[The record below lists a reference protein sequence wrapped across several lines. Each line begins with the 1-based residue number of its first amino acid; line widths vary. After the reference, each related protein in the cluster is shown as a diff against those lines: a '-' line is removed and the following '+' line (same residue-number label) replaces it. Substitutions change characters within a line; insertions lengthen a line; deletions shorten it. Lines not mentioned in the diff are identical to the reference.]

1 MGIISSVCAL
11 VLAYFITRRVMRV
24 KPREPSTKT
33 PVREAMCAKIHA
45 VRPEDSL
52 GEAAHWLVET
62 GQHPLPIVDHGRTV
76 GVLTRCDV
84 ATGLKHGGAAV
95 TVAHTP
101 HHGAIVVGP
110 QDPVDGVAAQLAQQP
125 DAIAVVMDGDAA
137 VGILTPEQLAT
148 FVALHGHAQ
157 TRS

>member
-11 VLAYFITRRVMRV
+11 VLAYFITRRVMRE
-24 KPREPSTKT
+24 KPRIPHAKAA
-33 PVREAMCAKIHA
+33 PVRDAMCAKIHA

-84 ATGLKHGGAAV
+84 ATGLKHAGAGA
-95 TVAHTP
+95 TVATVA

-110 QDPVDGVAAQLAQQP
+110 LDSVEGVATQLSHQP
-125 DAIAVVMDGDAA
+125 DAIAVVMDGEAA
-137 VGILTPEQLAT
+137 VGILTSEQLAT
-148 FVALHGHAQ
+148 YVALHA
-157 TRS
+157 R

>member
-1 MGIISSVCAL
+1 MMIGIISSVCAL
-11 VLAYFITRRVMRV
+11 VLAYFVTKRITRVP
-24 KPREPSTKT
+24 PRIACAKT

-84 ATGLKHGGAAV
+84 ATGLKHGGAGTA
-95 TVAHTP
+95 VAHAP
-101 HHGAIVVGP
+101 HHGAIVVAP
-110 QDPVDGVAAQLAQQP
+110 HDPLEGVAAQLSHQP
-125 DAIAVVMDGDAA
+125 DAIAVVMDGDAP
-137 VGILTPEQLAT
+137 VGIVTAEHLAT
-148 FVALHGHAQ
+148 FVALHA
-157 TRS
+157 R